1 MRLRRFLITEPIWT
15 TFTSVVNYKSTHLL
29 WDEGLRYRSASK
41 VTQLLQ
47 KIPVGKCVLLVL
59 EF

>member
-15 TFTSVVNYKSTHLL
+15 TFTSVVTYKSTHLL
-29 WDEGLRYRSASK
+29 WVEKLRYRSTSK

-47 KIPVGKCVLLVL
+47 KIPVGKCELLVL